1 MPELSKNKLYRFY
14 EILPGAMVWVTFVLI
29 IILSLAKP
37 IWAIILIIAFDFYW
51 LIRVLYMLIWLLL
64 SWKKYRRDV
73 KIDWFEKLKQL
84 KSEECP
90 NQLKSKNWQDYYHLI
105 ILPTLRE
112 PFEIIDNAFNALI
125 NAQYDSK
132 KFIVV
137 LTGEEIDSQN
147 YWPIAKKIE
156 EKYKD
161 RFFRLLTIIHELM
174 PGDLQGKGSNAH
186 WAGKRAKELIDK
198 EGLDYEQIIV
208 SNFDVDT
215 CVHPQYYAYL
225 TYKFLTNADP
235 LHHSYQ
241 PLALYNN
248 NIWESPFLMR
258 VVYNSTTFWL
268 LTDLT
273 RPERLFTFSSHSMPF
288 QALVDVGFWQ
298 RDIVTEDSRIIL
310 QCIARYD
317 GNYSAEPLYIPLSM
331 DTAYTGRFLT
341 SLKSQ
346 YKQQRRWAYGVENF
360 PYMMWFIWKNKKIK
374 FVQKFRYLWNQ
385 LEGVYSWATAPII
398 IFILGFLPLKFASSA
413 VKSTVLAHNAPI
425 VLQWLMNLAM
435 IGLIFS
441 AILSTILLP
450 PRPPGKSRWKYLI
463 MVAQWIIFPWCMIA
477 FGSIPATDA
486 QTRLMLGKYMGFNV
500 TEKGRGK

>member
-14 EILPGAMVWVTFVLI
+14 EILPGVMVWATFILLIVL
-29 IILSLAKP
+29 SFFKP
-37 IWAIILIIAFDFYW
+37 IWAIILIISFDFYW
-51 LIRVLYMLIWLLL
+51 LIRVLYMLIWLLI
-64 SWKKYRRDV
+64 SWGRYRKEIKV
-73 KIDWFEKLKQL
+73 NWFGKLKEL
-84 KSEECP
+84 KPAQCP
-90 NQLKSKNWQDYYHLI
+90 NDLKSKEWNDYYHLI
-105 ILPTLRE
+105 ILPTLGE
-112 PFEIIDNAFNALI
+112 PFEIIEASFLAMI
-125 NAQYDSK
+125 KAEYDPQ

-137 LTGEEIDSQN
+137 LTGEEIDADN
-147 YWPIAKKIE
+147 YWAIARKIE

-161 RFFRLLTIIHELM
+161 KFYKLLVIIHKLM
-174 PGDLQGKGSNAH
+174 PGDIQGKGSNEH
-186 WAGKRAKELIDK
+186 WAGKRAKEFID
-198 EGLDYEQIIV
+198 EMNIDYEKVIV
-208 SNFDVDT
+208 SCFDVDT

-225 TYKFLTNADP
+225 TYKFLTNTDP

-241 PLALYNN
+241 PVALYNN

-268 LTDLT
+268 LTDLA

-288 QALVDVGFWQ
+288 QALADVGFWQ
-298 RDIVTEDSRIIL
+298 RDIVTEDSRIVL

-331 DTAYTGRFLT
+331 DTTYTGKLWQ

-346 YKQQRRWAYGVENF
+346 YKQQRRWAYGAENF

-398 IFILGFLPLKFASSA
+398 IFLLGFLPLKFANES
-413 VKSTVLAHNAPI
+413 VKATVLAQNAPI
-425 VLQWLMNLAM
+425 VLQWLMNAAM
-435 IGLIFS
+435 IGLVFS
-441 AILSTILLP
+441 AFLSTILLP
-450 PRPPGKSRWKYLI
+450 PRPPESPRWKYI
-463 MVAQWIIFPWCMIA
+463 VMVLQWLIFPWCMVF

-486 QTRLMLGKYMGFNV
+486 QTRLMIGKYPGFNV
-500 TEKGRGK
+500 TPKGRK